1 MSKPRPML
9 SPQTPF
15 VGGPDEAA
23 TGMTVLDYWRWS
35 GSDLLDN
42 AQRGVLAEFL
52 VARALGVTDEFRAE
66 WASYDIR
73 YRNRKIEIKS
83 AAYAQSWPQETPSVI
98 GFTIAPQKGA
108 WDPKTNEWE
117 PLDSPR
123 RTADLYIFSL
133 LRRPDGKD
141 RRDPNRHKS
150 DPLDLRHWEFLVLD
164 TATLDSERPGQGT
177 IGLKPLSVL
186 VEGSALGAAS
196 IGYGDIKTAVDRVVE
211 GLPLVG

>member
-1 MSKPRPML
+1 MML
-9 SPQTPF
+9 SPERRF
-15 VGGPDEAA
+15 EGGPDEAA

-83 AAYAQSWPQETPSVI
+83 AAYAQSWPQKAPSTI
-98 GFTIAPQKGA
+98 SFYIAPQKEA
-108 WDPKTNEWE
+108 WDPKTGESE
-117 PLDSPR
+117 SLDPPR
-123 RTADLYIFSL
+123 RTADLYVFSL

-141 RRDPNRHKS
+141 RCDPNRYES
-150 DPLDLRHWEFLVLD
+150 NPLDLRHWEFHVLD
-164 TATLDSERPGQGT
+164 TATLDNERPGQGT

-186 VEGSALGAAS
+186 VEGSALGAAG

-211 GLPLVG
+211 GLLPVG

>member
-73 YRNRKIEIKS
+73 YRNRKIEVKS
-83 AAYAQSWPQETPSVI
+83 AAFAQSWPQEAPSMI
-98 GFTIAPQKGA
+98 SFNIAPQKGA

-141 RRDPNRHKS
+141 RCDPNRYES
-150 DPLDLRHWEFLVLD
+150 NPLDLRHWEFRVLD
-164 TATLDSERPGQGT
+164 TATLDSKRPGQKT
-177 IGLKPLSVL
+177 IGLGPLAVL
-186 VEGSALGAAS
+186 VAVSALGAAG
-196 IGYGDIKTAVDRVVE
+196 IGYGDIKTAVDRVIE
-211 GLPLVG
+211 GLPPVG